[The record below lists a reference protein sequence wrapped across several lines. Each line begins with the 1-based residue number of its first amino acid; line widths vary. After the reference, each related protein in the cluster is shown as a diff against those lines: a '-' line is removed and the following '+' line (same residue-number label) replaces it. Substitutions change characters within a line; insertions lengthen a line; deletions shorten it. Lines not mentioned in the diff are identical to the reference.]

1 MFKNKL
7 SKISAAVLSLLITF
21 GVASPAFAAAVSALP
36 YNFTFT
42 YLSGGNGVDT
52 PDIKTTS
59 TGKLCVTTKATTYQD
74 PNSPPT
80 VTSNTVAYTV
90 KIVKT
95 GLIDQTIRTYTF
107 YAGYPN
113 GTYNNDK
120 ICATGLVTNY
130 YYKWNIAKVNAD
142 GALLKGSGTATY
154 S

>member
-7 SKISAAVLSLLITF
+7 SKISAAVLALLVTF
-21 GVASPAFAAAVSALP
+21 GIASPAFAAAVSALP

-59 TGKLCVTTKATTYQD
+59 TGRLCVTTKATTYKD
-74 PNSPPT
+74 PNNPPA
-80 VTSNTVAYTV
+80 VSSNTVAYVV

-95 GLIDQTIRTYTF
+95 GLIDQTVGSYTL

-113 GTYNNDK
+113 GVYNNDK
-120 ICATGLVTNY
+120 LCASGLVTNY
-130 YYKWNIAKVNAD
+130 YYKWNISKVYTD